1 MRGGK
6 KYSAYYKYL
15 DPFLEKGND
24 AEIKKKAEWRR
35 KYKAEWRK
43 SSRKENKEITVAW
56 SKNEMSILK
65 TESKK
70 HKLSNTKFIKQ
81 AAMAYIEKRYIV
93 PDVLAVRT
101 LLQFLAMEYNSI
113 QEMINENDLNL
124 QSGRFMMEK
133 IDEQEKAIRVALYS
147 PKTLEQLIT
156 ETIRVSFP
164 FLVHFKSRIFPCFK
178 QSYWA

>member
-1 MRGGK
+1 MRGSK
-6 KYSAYYKYL
+6 KHNAYYKYL

-24 AEIKKKAEWRR
+24 GEIKKAKAEWRR

-43 SSRKENKEITVAW
+43 INRKENKEITVPWA
-56 SKNEMSILK
+56 KNELKILI

-70 HKLSNTKFIKQ
+70 HKLSNTQFIKK
-81 AAMAYIEKRYIV
+81 AVMAYTDKRYIV

-101 LLQFLAMEYNSI
+101 LLQFLAIEYNSI
-113 QEMINENDLNL
+113 QEMVSDKELNH
-124 QSGRFMMEK
+124 QTGRLLMEK

-156 ETIRVSFP
+156 ETIRKDHKAKAGICRLLETVT
-164 FLVHFKSRIFPCFK
+164 HDT
-178 QSYWA
+178 

>member
-6 KYSAYYKYL
+6 KHSAYYKYL
-15 DPFLEKGND
+15 DPYLEKGNN
-24 AEIKKKAEWRR
+24 AEIKKAKAEWRR

-43 SSRKENKEITVAW
+43 LNRKENKEITVPW
-56 SKNEMSILK
+56 TRNELKILI

-70 HKLSNTKFIKQ
+70 HKLSNTQFIKK
-81 AAMAYIEKRYIV
+81 AVMAYTDKRYIV

-113 QEMINENDLNL
+113 LEMVSDKVLNQ
-124 QSGRFMMEK
+124 QSGRLLMEK

-156 ETIRVSFP
+156 ETIRKDHRAKASIYH
-164 FLVHFKSRIFPCFK
+164 FLENLTYDS
-178 QSYWA
+178 